1 MSKGLGRGLR
11 LRQGLSLFMTTSVLF
26 GSAAFGQ
33 SGGGFIG
40 VALSDVPGRSGA
52 LVEMVKPGAPADR
65 AGLKVG
71 DRVVA
76 VNGSSIDRAATMT
89 RIITSMSPN
98 QTAHLTVVRVSKSFL
113 LDVLV
118 GGSPAGGS
126 AADSPVSRSTPAPG
140 GAAAV
145 PRTASLAPLQVSAYL
160 RIEDPIE
167 RAFTADVPK
176 DWKAEAGLAR
186 RSALQINAYARA
198 LSPDKMT
205 YLMLGE
211 PTLTAFTLPSPM
223 GNTIGYGE
231 GKLYDT
237 GVGGLALVWHYL
249 PGAEF
254 ARLYAQTVVQ
264 GLCPAMQIAGVQARP
279 DLAQKAKALYPSFI
293 PSRTDGGEVR
303 FTCMHNKQEMEG
315 RVDAGTVVT
324 QVGWGVMLLGAYI
337 TPKGQ
342 GAKAAEIL
350 YHVGDSI
357 KFNPVWQQKQ
367 DNLSQQAAVAI
378 NQRMQEILRQQES
391 FMQKLNSVDQSFE
404 SMDELISGFSSY
416 HDTSTGTNYS
426 LSNTNP
432 YKWMDP
438 STGRIISTATN
449 VRPPWAPAY
458 QAMPRGS
465 Q

>member
-1 MSKGLGRGLR
+1 L
-11 LRQGLSLFMTTSVLF
+11 QEGLSLFMTASMLF

-40 VALSDVPGRSGA
+40 VALNDVPGRSGA

-76 VNGSSIDRAATMT
+76 VNGSSIDRASTMT
-89 RIITSMSPN
+89 RLIISMTPN
-98 QTAHLTVVRVSKSFL
+98 QTAHLTVVRASKSFV

-118 GGSPAGGS
+118 GGSATGGS
-126 AADSPVSRSTPAPG
+126 ADSPVSPSTSARG

-145 PRTASLAPLQVSAYL
+145 SHTASVAPLQVSAYV

-167 RAFTADVPK
+167 RAFTVEAPTG
-176 DWKAEAGLAR
+176 WKAEAGLAR
-186 RSALQINAYARA
+186 RSALQINPYVRA

-205 YLMLGE
+205 YLMVGE
-211 PTLTAFTLPSPM
+211 PTLTAFTLPSQM
-223 GNTIGYGE
+223 GNAIGYGE
-231 GKLYDT
+231 GKLYDS
-237 GVGGLALVWHYL
+237 GLGGLALVWRYL

-264 GLCPAMQIAGVQARP
+264 GLCPAMQITGAQARP

-303 FTCMHNKQEMEG
+303 FTCVHNQQEMEG

-324 QVGWGVMLLGAYI
+324 QVGWGVILLGAYI
-337 TPKGQ
+337 APKGQ

-350 YHVGDSI
+350 YHMGESM
-357 KFNPVWQQKQ
+357 KFNPAWQQKQ
-367 DNLSQQAAVAI
+367 NNLSQQAAAAI
-378 NQRMQEILRQQES
+378 NQRMQAILRQQES

-404 SMDELISGFSSY
+404 SMDELISGFSTY
-416 HDTSTGTNYS
+416 HDASTGRNYS

-438 STGRIISTATN
+438 STGRILSTATN

-458 QAMPRGS
+458 QAMPRVS